1 MGLSAN
7 EVMEQDYWNKVRD
20 LTDEASDYFDVV
32 GKSDRDLMNNTK
44 NYTTRLRLNRDIKFT
59 DDFRKR
65 FMTREYGN
73 YEKYEEGRNT
83 VSVDTEK
90 GENDLGG
97 DNFMKNH
104 RDMMMRLKTE
114 DGQETRD

>member
-7 EVMEQDYWNKVRD
+7 EVMEQGYWDKVRD
-20 LTDEASDYFDVV
+20 MTDQAADYFDVV
-32 GKSDRDLMNNTK
+32 GKSDRDMMNNTK
-44 NYTTRLRLNRDIKFT
+44 SYTTRLRLKREVAFT

-65 FMTREYGN
+65 FVTREYGN

-83 VSVDTEK
+83 VSLDTEK

-97 DNFMKNH
+97 DYFMKNH
-104 RDMMMRLKTE
+104 REMMLRLKTE
-114 DGQETRD
+114 EG